1 MSLKNLLRLVI
12 SILTCQAA
20 GYIGSLFTSPSIP
33 TWYASLNKPSLA
45 PPNWVFFPVWTALF
59 LMMGISLY
67 LLWTQAL
74 KDRKAKIALI
84 FFAVQLGLN
93 ILWSILFFGLKS
105 PLSALIEILILWLA
119 ILLTIIKSL
128 KVSKAAAILLL
139 PYILWVSFAA
149 VLNFFLWKLNA

>member
-1 MSLKNLLRLVI
+1 
-12 SILTCQAA
+12 
-20 GYIGSLFTSPSIP
+20 
-33 TWYASLNKPSLA
+33 
-45 PPNWVFFPVWTALF
+45 
-59 LMMGISLY
+59 MGISLY
-67 LLWTQAL
+67 ILWTQAL

-84 FFAVQLGLN
+84 FFVVQLVLN

-119 ILLTIIKSL
+119 ILLTIIKSFKL
-128 KVSKAAAILLL
+128 SKAAAVLLL